1 MSNLYYS
8 TYFLT
13 CNTKGNVLKNV
24 HAALFY
30 TVKVDGDQSL
40 SSSKKDKIAPE
51 KLHKVVCTACALYSK
66 SSLKS
71 KSLFTQSL
79 AWQM

>member
-51 KLHKVVCTACALYSK
+51 KLLYGCALFSK

-79 AWQM
+79 A

>member
-13 CNTKGNVLKNV
+13 CNTKGKVLKNV

-30 TVKVDGDQSL
+30 TVKVDGEQSL

-51 KLHKVVCTACALYSK
+51 KLHK
-66 SSLKS
+66 SSLYG
-71 KSLFTQSL
+71 LCTIFQVFFEI
-79 AWQM
+79 